1 MKILFTI
8 HEYLDPNSGV
18 AGSTLRLGREYQ
30 KLGHQVTYYSYDNL
44 PQGLPSALKYLIFP
58 LWVTIFLWGQNS
70 KQKFDVIDAHTGD
83 LWLWAKWLSKL
94 QAHCPLLVTRSHGLE
109 HIYDLQV
116 RDDAAKGDLDLSW
129 KYKLYR
135 GGIHLWEVSQSLLHV
150 DLVLTRNSEER
161 KYVEEV
167 IGIDPN
173 RVRTIPYGIPDYL
186 LDLPFESITDEAT
199 TIRIAQV
206 STFIPRKGIKF
217 SIQALSSILS
227 NYPNVEMS
235 FLGTAC
241 RQCTDA
247 DEVYANFDPNVRDR
261 ISVIPRFDHK
271 ALPELLQNHH
281 IKLFPSL
288 SEAFGMALIE
298 AMACGLAPIAT
309 AAGGP
314 LDVIED
320 REDGWLVPL
329 RDSKSIE
336 IALEKLISDRAELNR
351 LRQNAYHKAQTY
363 SWKSIAQT
371 NVSLYEEAFRYQTS
385 SEKHT

>member
-1 MKILFTI
+1 MNILLTI
-8 HEYLDPNSGV
+8 HEHLDPNSGV
-18 AGSTLRLGREYQ
+18 AGSTLRLGQEYQ
-30 KLGHQVTYYSYDNL
+30 KLGHQVTYYSYNNL
-44 PQGLPSALKYLIFP
+44 PQGIPSALKYLIFP
-58 LWVTIFLWGQNS
+58 LWVTIFLWRENS
-70 KQKFDVIDAHTGD
+70 KQKFDVVDAHTGD
-83 LWLWAKWLSKL
+83 IWIWAKWLSKL
-94 QAHCPLLVTRSHGLE
+94 QSHSPLLVFRSHGLE
-109 HIYDLQV
+109 HIYDLQLK
-116 RDDAAKGDLDLSW
+116 DDAARGDLRLSW
-129 KYKLYR
+129 KYRLYR
-135 GGIHLWEVSQSLLHV
+135 GGVHLWEVTQSLRHA
-150 DLVLTRNSEER
+150 DLVLMRNSEER
-161 KYVEEV
+161 KYIEKV

-173 RVRTIPYGIPDYL
+173 KIHTIPYGIPDYL
-186 LDLPFESITDEAT
+186 LDLPFELITDEDT

-206 STFIPRKGIKF
+206 STFIPRKGIKY
-217 SIQALSSILS
+217 SVPALNNILS

-241 RQCTDA
+241 RECTDA
-247 DEVYANFDPNVRDR
+247 DEIYANFDLDVRDR

-271 ALPELLQNHH
+271 ALPELLKDHH

-309 AAGGP
+309 ATGGP

-371 NVSLYEEAFRYQTS
+371 NIFLYEEAFNYKTN
-385 SEKHT
+385 

>member
-167 IGIDPN
+167 IRIDPN
-173 RVRTIPYGIPDYL
+173 RIHTIPYGIPDYL
-186 LDLPFESITDEAT
+186 LDLPFELITDEDT

-217 SIQALSSILS
+217 SIQALNSILS

-241 RQCTDA
+241 RECPDA
-247 DEVYANFDPNVRDR
+247 DEVYANFAPDIRDR
-261 ISVIPRFDHK
+261 ICVIPRFDHK
-271 ALPELLQNHH
+271 ALPELLQCHH

-298 AMACGLAPIAT
+298 AMACGLAPITT

-314 LDVIED
+314 LDIISD
-320 REDGWLVPL
+320 RYDGWLVPL

-336 IALEKLISDRAELNR
+336 VALEKLINDRAELNR

-371 NVSLYEEAFRYQTS
+371 NVSWYEEALRYKS
-385 SEKHT
+385 

>member
-1 MKILFTI
+1 MNILLTI
-8 HEYLDPNSGV
+8 HEHLDPNSGV
-18 AGSTLRLGREYQ
+18 AGSTLRLGQEYQ
-30 KLGHQVTYYSYDNL
+30 KLGHRVTYYSYNNL
-44 PQGLPSALKYLIFP
+44 PQSIPSALKYLIFP
-58 LWVTIFLWGQNS
+58 FWVAIFLWVQNS

-83 LWLWAKWLSKL
+83 IWIWAKWLSRL
-94 QAHCPLLVTRSHGLE
+94 QAHSPLLVTRSHGLE

-116 RDDAAKGDLDLSW
+116 RDDAARGDLDLSW
-129 KYKLYR
+129 KYELYR
-135 GGIHLWEVSQSLLHV
+135 GGVHLWEVTQSLCHA
-150 DLVLTRNSEER
+150 DLVLTRNSEEH

-167 IGIDPN
+167 IGIAQN
-173 RVRTIPYGIPDYL
+173 RIRTIPYGIPDYL
-186 LDLPFESITDEAT
+186 LDLPFELITDEDT

-206 STFIPRKGIKF
+206 STFIPRKGIRF
-217 SIQALSSILS
+217 SIQALNSILS

-241 RQCTDA
+241 RQCTDV
-247 DEVYANFDPNVRDR
+247 DEVYANFAPELRDR

-271 ALPELLQNHH
+271 ALPELLQGHH

-314 LDVIED
+314 LDAIAD
-320 REDGWLVPL
+320 RDDGWLVPL

-336 IALEKLISDRAELNR
+336 IALEKLISDRAKLNR

-363 SWKSIAQT
+363 SWQSIAKT
-371 NVSLYEEAFRYQTS
+371 NVSWYEEALKYKTS
-385 SEKHT
+385 

>member
-1 MKILFTI
+1 MNILLTI
-8 HEYLDPNSGV
+8 HEHLDPNSGV
-18 AGSTLRLGREYQ
+18 AGSTLRLGQEYQ
-30 KLGHQVTYYSYDNL
+30 KLGHRVTYYSYNNL
-44 PQGLPSALKYLIFP
+44 PQSIPSALKYLIFP
-58 LWVTIFLWGQNS
+58 FWVTIFLWVQNS

-83 LWLWAKWLSKL
+83 IWIWAKWLSRL
-94 QAHCPLLVTRSHGLE
+94 QAHSPLLVTRSHGLE

-116 RDDAAKGDLDLSW
+116 RDDAARGDLDLSW
-129 KYKLYR
+129 KYELYR
-135 GGIHLWEVSQSLLHV
+135 GGVHLWEVTQSLCHA
-150 DLVLTRNSEER
+150 DLVLTRNSEEH

-167 IGIDPN
+167 IGIAQN
-173 RVRTIPYGIPDYL
+173 RIRTIPYGIPDYL
-186 LDLPFESITDEAT
+186 LDLPFELITDEDT

-206 STFIPRKGIKF
+206 STFIPRKGIRF
-217 SIQALSSILS
+217 SIQALNSILS

-241 RQCTDA
+241 RQCTDV
-247 DEVYANFDPNVRDR
+247 DEVYANFAPELRDR

-271 ALPELLQNHH
+271 ALPELLQGHH

-314 LDVIED
+314 LDAIAD
-320 REDGWLVPL
+320 RDDGWLVPL

-336 IALEKLISDRAELNR
+336 IALEKLISDRAKLNR

-363 SWKSIAQT
+363 SWQSIAKT
-371 NVSLYEEAFRYQTS
+371 NVSWYEEALKYKTS
-385 SEKHT
+385 